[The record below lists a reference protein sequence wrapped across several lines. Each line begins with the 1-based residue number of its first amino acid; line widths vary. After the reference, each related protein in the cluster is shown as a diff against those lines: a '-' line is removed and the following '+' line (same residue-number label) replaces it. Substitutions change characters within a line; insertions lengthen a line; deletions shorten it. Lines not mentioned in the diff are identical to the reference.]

1 METTVFK
8 AQKEV
13 DGNKISSPNHKI
25 IIILLKL
32 KACLQQQEQE
42 QQSNMKQWM
51 TIENKHQKGVPCVGW
66 GNHGPDDL
74 KMVLK
79 NCKV

>member
-1 METTVFK
+1 MMETTVFK

-51 TIENKHQKGVPCVGW
+51 TIEKINTRKEFPVWVGVIM
-66 GNHGPDDL
+66 DL
-74 KMVLK
+74 MT
-79 NCKV
+79 

>member
-1 METTVFK
+1 METTVLK

-13 DGNKISSPNHKI
+13 DENKISSPNHKI

-51 TIENKHQKGVPCVGW
+51 TIEKINSRKEFPVWVGVIM
-66 GNHGPDDL
+66 DL
-74 KMVLK
+74 MT
-79 NCKV
+79 